1 VTVLCAHLPAVYTMI
16 PKPHWSLGGNPN
28 IQYTETQ
35 PEESV
40 PGAGVD
46 DSTPA
51 ALPEMPLGIVIAR
64 IVIVSGMSF
73 AAAISI
79 FFLVGGIWEIAGAA
93 AGVTVLFLFLMFAV
107 EKAAEQ

>member
-1 VTVLCAHLPAVYTMI
+1 MRSPAGRVYHDPEAPI
-16 PKPHWSLGGNPN
+16 GSLGGNSN

-40 PGAGVD
+40 PGAGVVD

-93 AGVTVLFLFLMFAV
+93 AGVTILFLVLMFAV